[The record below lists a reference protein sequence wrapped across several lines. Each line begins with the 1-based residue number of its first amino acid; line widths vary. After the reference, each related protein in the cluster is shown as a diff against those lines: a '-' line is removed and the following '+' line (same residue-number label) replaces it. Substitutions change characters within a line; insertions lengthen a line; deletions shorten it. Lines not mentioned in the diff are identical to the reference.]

1 MKLKDTTVIIPYA
14 DGRLPLDVIRCL
26 GYEGVEFILISR
38 EPQNSAQ
45 KSRYCKQFICS
56 ETIDDASLIALL
68 FQIKNT
74 GSKEIILP
82 ATTEGFLFA
91 SKNRALLS
99 ERFDLP
105 PLATHENLVTASDKW
120 KLFDLAIQND
130 LPVLPSESLTQS
142 TIADIRDNKSNITL
156 PALVKSRAKEGGAGF
171 RKVDTVEELSD
182 YYEQLGEKAE
192 SDYFIQPYVDSKD
205 HSLSVYCEDGEI
217 KCHMLWK
224 AVLSGKNP
232 YAIPLSIQFTQHEE
246 VLKIGNKLLKLM
258 NWQGVC
264 DVDFIVDNQTGK
276 PWLLEINA
284 RFWGNIGANAAEGIN
299 FPLLMCNAAQSSQ
312 IEDWPIQK
320 DGTLFCYPRGIA
332 KLIKDPEHRFFTL
345 IKKPLKTT
353 GLIGILRDPFPE
365 FYRVYLRYKEILT
378 RSQK

>member
-26 GYEGVEFILISR
+26 GHEGVKFILISR
-38 EPQNSAQ
+38 QPQNSGQ

-56 ETIDDASLIALL
+56 ETLDDASLLALL

-82 ATTEGFLFA
+82 ATTEGFLFV
-91 SKNRALLS
+91 SKNRFLLS

-105 PLATHENLVTASDKW
+105 PLATPKNLITASDKW
-120 KLFDLAIQND
+120 KLFDLAIQNG
-130 LPVLPSESLTQS
+130 LPVLPSKSLTQS
-142 TIADIRDNKSNITL
+142 TITEIKNYKSSITL
-156 PALVKSRAKEGGAGF
+156 PALVKSRSKEGGAGF
-171 RKVDTVEELSD
+171 RKVDTTEELWD

-192 SDYFIQPYVDSKD
+192 KDYFIQPYVDSRD
-205 HSLSVYCEDGEI
+205 FSLSVYCEDGEI
-217 KCHMLWK
+217 KCHMLWGS
-224 AVLSGKNP
+224 VLSGKNP
-232 YAIPLSIQFTQHEE
+232 YTIPLSIQFTQHEE
-246 VLKIGNKLLKLM
+246 VLNIGKKLLKLM

-264 DVDFIVDNQTGK
+264 DIDFIVDNQTQK

-299 FPLLMCNAAQSSQ
+299 FPLLMCKAAQSPK
-312 IEDWPIQK
+312 IEEWPPAQK

-332 KLIKDPEHRFFTL
+332 KLIKNPKHRFTL
-345 IKKPLKTT
+345 LKKPLKTT
-353 GLIGILRDPFPE
+353 GLMGMLRDPFPE
-365 FYRVYLRYKEILT
+365 FYRVYLRYKGILT